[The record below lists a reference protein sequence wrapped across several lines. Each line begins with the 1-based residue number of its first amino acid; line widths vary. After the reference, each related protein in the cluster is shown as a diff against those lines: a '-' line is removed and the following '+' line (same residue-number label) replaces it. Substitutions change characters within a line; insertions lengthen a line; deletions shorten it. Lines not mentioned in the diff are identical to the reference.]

1 MDRDGL
7 ADFLRRRREALR
19 PQDVG
24 LAEGRRRRT
33 AGLRREEVAA
43 LAHMSTDFYARLEQR
58 RGARP
63 SEQTVGA
70 IARAL
75 RLTQDERDH
84 LFGLA
89 GHTPPPRGFRTD
101 HVSPALMRVL
111 DRLDTPAQVVSDLG
125 ATLQQN
131 ALGAALMGEHT
142 HHTGLERSVFYRW
155 FTNDPT
161 ERALFPEEDHATHS
175 RSYAA
180 ALRAVQGRS
189 ADDPE
194 ADELIGAL
202 LRRSPEFAALW
213 DRHEVAIRSDTS
225 KRILHPAVGL
235 MTLDCQ
241 ILTAENQFER
251 LVVFTASPGTEDAER
266 LALLSVIGSQTF
278 APRDESQLLRLGR
291 REWRATDAELP

>member
-19 PQDVG
+19 PEDVG
-24 LAEGRRRRT
+24 LGPGRRRRT

-58 RGARP
+58 RGSRP
-63 SEQTVGA
+63 SEQTVA
-70 IARAL
+70 ALARAL

-84 LFGLA
+84 LFQLA
-89 GHTPPPRGFRTD
+89 GHVAPPRGYRTD

-125 ATLQQN
+125 VVLQQN
-131 ALGAALMGEHT
+131 PLAEALLGVQTNHS
-142 HHTGLERSVFYRW
+142 GLERSVIYRW
-155 FTNDPT
+155 FTD
-161 ERALFPEEDHATHS
+161 PEERRRWPEADHAEHS

-180 ALRAVQGRS
+180 TLRAAHSR
-189 ADDPE
+189 DPGDGQ
-194 ADELIGAL
+194 ANELVDAL

-213 DRHEVAIRSDTS
+213 ERHEVAVRANTR
-225 KRILHPAVGL
+225 KRIEHPAVGL
-235 MTLDCQ
+235 LELDCQ
-241 ILTAENQFER
+241 ILTAENQTER

-266 LALLSVIGSQTF
+266 LAMLSVIGTF
-278 APRDESQLLRLGR
+278 EPAS
-291 REWRATDAELP
+291 A